1 MYSLNIDDFE
11 KLIDAVKIN
20 KPDDK
25 WWQCRQTELV
35 SELNEIRDKALAI
48 AWFQGECPLIGISD
62 NIAQQIYDLK
72 VELCN

>member
-20 KPDDK
+20 KLDSV
-25 WWQCRQTELV
+25 WQNNSRIELL

>member
-20 KPDDK
+20 KLDSV
-25 WWQCRQTELV
+25 WQNNRRIELL

-48 AWFQGECPLIGISD
+48 A
-62 NIAQQIYDLK
+62 
-72 VELCN
+72 

>member
-20 KPDDK
+20 KLDSV
-25 WWQCRQTELV
+25 WQNNRRIELL

-48 AWFQGECPLIGISD
+48 AWFQGGCPLIGISD

>member
-20 KPDDK
+20 KLDSV
-25 WWQCRQTELV
+25 WQNNRRMELL

-48 AWFQGECPLIGISD
+48 TWFQGECPLIGISD
-62 NIAQQIYDLK
+62 NIAQQIYDLM
-72 VELCN
+72 VELC